1 MTCKQLIIHELF
13 CVLPS
18 LAHPVNI
25 MYISLTNWQHKKAV
39 LCNQQITRNRF
50 EVGGIP
56 MTTRYL
62 LIAARD
68 MYYSAKR
75 STQQAT
81 RLRFFYVWKHLPNQ
95 NYPIK
100 YEICTRHSLEMKGL
114 CLMKQQ
120 YASKLGIFKEYENHP
135 WFCFSFYYIIY
146 FFHNIFF
153 HFHHSI

>member
-81 RLRFFYVWKHLPNQ
+81 RLRFFYVYGSAYL
-95 NYPIK
+95 IK
-100 YEICTRHSLEMKGL
+100 IIRSNMKYALRHSLEMKGL

-120 YASKLGIFKEYENHP
+120 YASKLGIFNMKSIRG
-135 WFCFSFYYIIY
+135 FVL
-146 FFHNIFF
+146 FFILLHHIFF
-153 HFHHSI
+153 P

>member
-1 MTCKQLIIHELF
+1 MTKLVSRNYKKKNIIMTCKQLIIHELF

-81 RLRFFYVWKHLPNQ
+81 RLRFFYVWKRLPNQ

-100 YEICTRHSLEMKGL
+100 YEICTQTLFRNERFMLNEIAI
-114 CLMKQQ
+114 C
-120 YASKLGIFKEYENHP
+120 FKIGH
-135 WFCFSFYYIIY
+135 I
-146 FFHNIFF
+146 
-153 HFHHSI
+153 